1 MQSGTIC
8 QRLVF
13 TVRPADEITH
23 AAQLMREKH
32 VGYLVVVEPDRLT
45 GRPRPVGVVTDRDIV
60 VGIVARGVDP
70 SAVRVSDLMTRDPIA
85 ARESDSMEVA
95 LQKMRR
101 TGVRRLP
108 IVNDR
113 GELSGILAIDDI
125 LAVIA
130 GDAQDIAS
138 TIRTQRQ
145 VEGTVR
151 G

>member
-1 MQSGTIC
+1 MQTGTIC

-32 VGYLVVVEPDRLT
+32 VGFLVVVEPDRLT
-45 GRPRPVGVVTDRDIV
+45 GSPRPVGVVTDRDIV
-60 VGIVARGVDP
+60 VGVVARGVDP
-70 SAVRVSDLMTRDPIA
+70 SVVRVSDLMTCNPIT

-101 TGVRRLP
+101 AGVRRLP
-108 IVNDR
+108 IANDR
-113 GELSGILAIDDI
+113 GELSGVLAIDDV

-130 GDAQDIAS
+130 CDVQDIAS
-138 TIRTQRQ
+138 AIRTERQ
-145 VEGTVR
+145 IEGTAR
-151 G
+151 P